1 MICYQV
7 GEKKR
12 NTIPHSTLG
21 LQKTSSISCYGKTR
35 MNFLANAVHR
45 EFWKGTSK
53 PLDSG
58 GDTGWEED
66 FNVSRFTTF
75 GFRNKKLYI

>member
-1 MICYQV
+1 
-7 GEKKR
+7 
-12 NTIPHSTLG
+12 
-21 LQKTSSISCYGKTR
+21 

-66 FNVSRFTTF
+66 FNVSCLTTF